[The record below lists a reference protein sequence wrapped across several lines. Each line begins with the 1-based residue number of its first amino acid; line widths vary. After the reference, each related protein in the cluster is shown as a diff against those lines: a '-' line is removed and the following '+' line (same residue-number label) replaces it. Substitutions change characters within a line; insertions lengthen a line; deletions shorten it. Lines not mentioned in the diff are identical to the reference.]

1 MRFFK
6 FIEMVRSSKADEF
19 NIDNWPKDADI
30 IDNIIF
36 TMECLDKIR
45 EDYGLPLYITSGYR
59 CKELNNKLN
68 GSKTSQHMKGQA
80 ADINL
85 GSVEKNRAFFNWCS
99 ANIEILPIDQLIDES
114 HYSWVH
120 ISFTKENQRHQVLHL

>member
-6 FIEMVRSSKADEF
+6 FIEMIRSSKANECG
-19 NIDNWPKDADI
+19 IDNWPKDADI
-30 IDNIIF
+30 MDNIIF

-45 EDYGLPLYITSGYR
+45 EEYGLPLSVSSGYR
-59 CKELNNKLN
+59 CKELNNKIN

-85 GSVEKNRAFFNWCS
+85 GSIEKNRAFFNWCQ
-99 ANIEILPIDQLIDES
+99 ANINDLPIDQLIDES
-114 HYSWVH
+114 KYSWVH

>member
-1 MRFFK
+1 M
-6 FIEMVRSSKADEF
+6 IRSSKADAF

-30 IDNIIF
+30 MDNIIF

-59 CKELNNKLN
+59 CEELNERLK

-85 GSVEKNRAFFNWCS
+85 GSTDKNFAFFNWCQ
-99 ANIEILPIDQLIDES
+99 ANINDLPIDQLIDES
-114 HYSWVH
+114 KYSWVH
-120 ISFTKENQRHQVLHL
+120 ISFKKEGARKQVLHL

>member
-1 MRFFK
+1 MKYFK
-6 FIEMVRSSKADEF
+6 FKEMISSAKADEF

-30 IDNIIF
+30 MDNIIF